1 VIVTIYS
8 RIKRWLNSKKSKSK
22 KEYEEEKTEFEMA
35 IGKPFITIKVDMPE
49 GFENMRSRFL
59 DLENDTQF
67 VEEVTDLVK
76 KRLEYEKRGI
86 KPQS

>member
-1 VIVTIYS
+1 MTILS

-22 KEYEEEKTEFEMA
+22 KGYEEEKKEFEMA
-35 IGKPFITIKVDMPE
+35 MGKPFITIRVDMPE

-59 DLENDTQF
+59 DLENDVQF
-67 VEEVTDLVK
+67 IEEVSDLVK
-76 KRLEYEKRGI
+76 KRLTYERSGA